1 MMNEASNKEVQ
12 FAVATVTE
20 LIRNAHLAVAN
31 DEGKFIGDLPPLVE
45 TINPTSLDS
54 RSVGPHNEPM
64 STAPTR
70 EEFEAKLETIE
81 TKMDA
86 RVQRIEEKATRI
98 EEDMRDIKSEMK
110 NMKWWMLGTGVSVI
124 IGIAAFNATVLS
136 NMVASFESGKNTAQA
151 IDKAQ
156 TDLQKREERL
166 DAIDKKLDKLIAA
179 PPQPQK

>member
-1 MMNEASNKEVQ
+1 
-12 FAVATVTE
+12 
-20 LIRNAHLAVAN
+20 
-31 DEGKFIGDLPPLVE
+31 
-45 TINPTSLDS
+45 
-54 RSVGPHNEPM
+54 M

-86 RVQRIEEKATRI
+86 RVQRIEDKATRI
-98 EEDMRDIKSEMK
+98 EDDMKDIKSDMRDIKSEMK

-156 TDLQKREERL
+156 TDLQKREARL
-166 DAIDKKLDKLIAA
+166 DEIDKKLDKLIAA
-179 PPQPQK
+179 PPPQQK